1 MRLVLF
7 RDRVG
12 ITVIELMVAIGIIG
26 ILASLLFPA
35 IQYARE
41 ASRMTTCKS
50 NLKQIGIATNDFHSR
65 FRRFPIEVG
74 PLRDLLKVID
84 PTLDAA
90 LVADKRD
97 SVGPSIY
104 GCPSDWKLTDFY
116 PMYRISYFYQAGWRI
131 RSQEGMVPRE
141 SNART
146 ASEIVDGL
154 SNTVGFGER
163 LVGFHGFIINEASAA
178 EKKRDPIR
186 QIFLARNHFDEGQE
200 DELLVETEQLKLL
213 DDPPNG
219 LEVSPNLGMGHVVGF
234 ENYYTHLSPPNNWTV
249 SLLNNSYGSRPASS
263 LHSGGV
269 HIVYLDGHVSFVAN
283 QVDLKVWRAISTVAG
298 HENVDLP

>member
-1 MRLVLF
+1 MRLIVSGH
-7 RDRVG
+7 RVG
-12 ITVIELMVAIGIIG
+12 ITVIELMVAVGILG

-65 FRRFPIEVG
+65 FRKFPDDG
-74 PLRDLLKVID
+74 SPLRDLLKVID

-90 LVADKRD
+90 IVANKRE

-104 GCPSDWKLTDFY
+104 GCPSDWKLDDFY
-116 PMYRISYFYQAGWRI
+116 PMYRISYFYQQGWRI
-131 RSQEGMVPRE
+131 GSQDGMVPRE
-141 SNART
+141 TNART
-146 ASEIVDGL
+146 ASEIIDGL

-163 LVGFHGFIINEASAA
+163 LLGFHGFMFNEPSAA
-178 EKKRDPIR
+178 EKKRHPIR

-200 DELLVETEQLKLL
+200 DELLEETEQLKLL
-213 DDPPNG
+213 DDPPVG
-219 LEVSPNLGMGHVVGF
+219 PNVAPYLGMGSRLGS

-249 SLLNNSYGSRPASS
+249 SLLNGSFGSRPASS

-283 QVDLKVWRAISTVAG
+283 QVVLKVWRAISTVAG
-298 HENVDLP
+298 HETVDQP